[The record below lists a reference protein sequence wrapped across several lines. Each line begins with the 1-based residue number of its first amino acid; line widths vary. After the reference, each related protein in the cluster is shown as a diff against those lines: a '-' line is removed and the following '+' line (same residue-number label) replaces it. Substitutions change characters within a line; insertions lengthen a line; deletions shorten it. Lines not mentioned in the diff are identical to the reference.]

1 MRELMLNLAR
11 LAGAHADSQLTGVSD
26 PNFLIADMYAL
37 ELFSELIV
45 RECVSVVLNNSL
57 RNDDMGAIIAQ
68 KIQQHF
74 GVAR

>member
-11 LAGAHADSQLTGVSD
+11 LAGAHADSRLTGVSD

-37 ELFSELIV
+37 ELFSQLIV
-45 RECVSVVLNNSL
+45 EECVTVVLNNSL
-57 RNDDMGAIIAQ
+57 GTDDMAAIIAR

-74 GVAR
+74 GGKS

>member
-11 LAGAHADSQLTGVSD
+11 LAGAHADSRLTGVSD

-45 RECVSVVLNNSL
+45 RNVCP
-57 RNDDMGAIIAQ
+57 
-68 KIQQHF
+68 
-74 GVAR
+74 